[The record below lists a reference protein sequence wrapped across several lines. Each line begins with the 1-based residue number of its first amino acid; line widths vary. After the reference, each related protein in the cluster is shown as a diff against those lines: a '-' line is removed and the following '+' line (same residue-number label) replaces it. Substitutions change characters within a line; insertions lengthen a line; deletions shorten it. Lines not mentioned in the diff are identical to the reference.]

1 MSRSKNPKPRKRSAF
16 ARLPMRTRRAIS
28 GYLFILPF
36 IVGFLFFM
44 VSPLFMSLQMSFS
57 KVNSETIKPSDFY
70 MDSYLG
76 YGPEVTLK
84 EQIPAENLPD
94 ILRYNQEKL
103 ENHEYVVERIDEV
116 LTLKSDFSYGNTVA
130 LKEKIK
136 LPSYV
141 WFNPT
146 DLKDGK
152 YNVEQ
157 LEDYLQLGNAFTLG
171 NLVPLSRKVDLPSNF
186 QYNATLE
193 KQGVYAVELVSSLLT
208 LDADFTFGN
217 SITTATKIDLP
228 EGYSYIPDN
237 EAAWVFAKDAGFT
250 FGPYVAI
257 GEQIE
262 LPTGYK
268 YLPKEEADW
277 VFARDNRFTFGESIV
292 LNEVIEL
299 PEGYHYLSAEDA
311 AWTFA
316 REAGFE
322 FGEYFA
328 VSEEIVLPKG
338 YRYLSADE
346 AAAAAVPEDMAGKL
360 LIARNKGGQ
369 IPVSFASYLIDNG
382 YGAELMNAI
391 DASIPENLKGA
402 SIIKADNGKK
412 IPLTFAD
419 HLISLGR
426 YDLLV
431 ELSAAKRPE
440 KADTHFIVVADN
452 GAAIDLSFGDYL
464 LENGHGDLLYKVI
477 ERTIPSKQKEAG
489 ILKADDGSKIPLS
502 FGVYLFDNGHTDLL
516 KAAVE
521 AVKPNT
527 KIVFGSSPAY
537 DKALYEAEGKLA
549 VKAVVPAE
557 LLVHLLKN
565 GHSDLFVEVVASAKG
580 LSDIAL
586 LHLPETF
593 TYDKALFE
601 SEGKLAIMDGDKALT
616 TLDADLSFGKTA
628 VLDQEIELPA
638 GFQYNAAQLAKG
650 VYAVEDGTPVIS
662 LPYDFSFGES
672 VTISREVKL
681 PKGYA
686 FDADQQAQG
695 VYVVSNGDKGVGT
708 DFVTTLFN
716 NKDHD
721 VLAEIVAAA
730 TGCEPFEIPATAFLD
745 ADIYKAKEGI
755 VYRDVLGLDFA
766 AALIDNGQLDVFT
779 ELTAQAL
786 GLTETKLLT
795 IPEHFT
801 YNSELYTGKKEL
813 TIQVASGTP
822 VSTDFATYLIANGYS
837 EVFYETVD
845 PVANSTEVCS
855 LYKPVYQDGTLTAIE
870 GELPADITYDEAL
883 YTSEGVISVSL
894 KEPNIP
900 LSFAKTLMSNGQFFS
915 TITDVIGIDNYKYM
929 LTVEP
934 TFNQLLVD
942 ELVRIITH
950 TIAILVVAFV
960 IAILLNQEFK
970 GRGLVRAIFFLP
982 VILSSGV
989 LVNLEADNTL
999 MQGMQDLIKEETPF
1013 TVTDSMMDIL
1023 RLTGMGGDLLDVVFE
1038 LIAEVYDIIMSCG
1051 IQIIVFL
1058 SGLQNV
1064 PASLYE
1070 AADVEG
1076 CTKWESFWMIT
1087 FPLVSP
1093 LLIVNIIYTIVDFF
1107 SKMEGDLAKL
1117 LDDALLNMQ
1126 YDYAATMSWIYTF
1139 VTLALIA
1146 VSTLILAKVV
1156 KTDE

>member
-1 MSRSKNPKPRKRSAF
+1 MSGSKTPKRSAF

-36 IVGFLFFM
+36 IIGFLFFM
-44 VSPLFMSLQMSFS
+44 VSPLFMSLQMSFA

-84 EQIPAENLPD
+84 EQIPAEDLPET
-94 ILRYNQEKL
+94 LRYNQAKL
-103 ENHEYVVERIDEV
+103 ENHEYVVEVIDEV
-116 LTLKSDFSYGNTVA
+116 LTIKSDFAYGETVA
-130 LKEKIK
+130 LDKEIK

-141 WFNPT
+141 WFNPY
-146 DLKDGK
+146 DLKEGK

-171 NLVPLSRKVDLPSNF
+171 NLVPLSRKVDLPANY

-193 KQGVYAVELVSSLLT
+193 KQGVYAVELAKSLLT
-208 LDADFTFGN
+208 LDADFTFGQ
-217 SITTATKIDLP
+217 SITTARKIDLP

-237 EAAWVFAKDAGFT
+237 DAAWIFAKDAGFT
-250 FGPYVAI
+250 FGNYVAI
-257 GEQIE
+257 SEQIE
-262 LPTGYK
+262 LPEGYK
-268 YLPKEEADW
+268 YLSKEEADW
-277 VFARDNRFTFGESIV
+277 VFARDNRFRFDESIV
-292 LNEVIEL
+292 LHEQIEL
-299 PEGYHYLSAEDA
+299 PEGYYYLSAEDA

-328 VSEEIVLPKG
+328 VSEEITLPKG

-346 AAAAAVPEDMAGKL
+346 AAAAAVPAEMAGKR

-382 YGAELMNAI
+382 YGAELMAAI
-391 DASIPENLKGA
+391 DASIPAELKGA
-402 SIIKADNGKK
+402 YIIKAENGER

-419 HLISLGR
+419 HLIALGR

-431 ELSAAKRPE
+431 ALSADKRPE
-440 KADTHFIVVADN
+440 KADTHFIVVADS

-464 LENGHGDLLYKVI
+464 LQNGHGDLLYKVI

-489 ILKADDGSKIPLS
+489 ILKADDGSSIPLS

-516 KAAVE
+516 KTAIE

-537 DKALYEAEGKLA
+537 DKALYEAEGKLV
-549 VKAVVPAE
+549 VKAVVSAD

-565 GHSDLFVEVVASAKG
+565 GHLDLFTEVVATAKG
-580 LSDIAL
+580 LSDVAM
-586 LHLPETF
+586 LHLPETY

-601 SEGKLAIMDGDKALT
+601 SEGKLAILDGDKVLT
-616 TLDADLSFGKTA
+616 TLDPTLTFGKTVA
-628 VLDQEIELPA
+628 LSEEIALPE
-638 GFQYNAAQLAKG
+638 GFQYNAAQLSKG
-650 VYAVEDGTPVIS
+650 VYAAENAKAVID

-681 PKGYA
+681 PKGYTY
-686 FDADQQAQG
+686 DEEQKAQG
-695 VYVVSNGDKGVGT
+695 VYVVSNGDKGVGIA
-708 DFVTTLFN
+708 FVTTLFN

-745 ADIYKAKEGI
+745 ADMYKAKTGI
-755 VYRDVLGLDFA
+755 VYRDVVGLDFA
-766 AALIDNGQLDVFT
+766 AALIDSGSLDTFQEV
-779 ELTAQAL
+779 TAKAL
-786 GLTETKLLT
+786 GLTEPKLLSM
-795 IPEHFT
+795 PEYFT
-801 YNSELYTGKKEL
+801 YNRDLYASKKEL
-813 TIQVASGTP
+813 TIQVASSTP
-822 VSTDFATYLIANGYS
+822 VSKDFATYLITNGYADL
-837 EVFYETVD
+837 FYETVD

-855 LYKPVYQDGTLTAIE
+855 LYNPVYDENGTLTAIK
-870 GELPADITYDEAL
+870 GELPTDITYDADL
-883 YTSEGVISVSL
+883 YASEGVISVSL

-900 LSFAKTLMSNGQFFS
+900 ISFASTLMSGGQFFS
-915 TITDVIGIDNYKYM
+915 TITDVVGIDNYKYM

-942 ELVRIITH
+942 EIVRIATH
-950 TIAILVVAFV
+950 TIAILVIAFV

-970 GRGLVRAIFFLP
+970 GRGFVRAIFFLP

-1013 TVTDSMMDIL
+1013 TVTDSMMEIL
-1023 RLTGMGGDLLDVVFE
+1023 RLTGMGGNLLDIVFE
-1038 LIAEVYDIIMSCG
+1038 LIAEVYDIIMGCG

-1107 SKMEGDLAKL
+1107 SKMEGDLAQL

-1126 YDYAATMSWIYTF
+1126 YDHAATMTWIYTL
-1139 VTLALIA
+1139 VTLAMIA
-1146 VSTLILAKVV
+1146 LSALILSKVV